1 MHPQESQF
9 ILDINLGAISRL
21 ETISVPNL
29 GENTRGLELVCKV
42 SCFLDFL
49 QLTGI
54 IDRGD
59 IRFSHIYLPQDMRS
73 PRFAYKTDSSQ
84 PDIIEVLSKHAFP
97 LCHDLVSLIQIICY
111 SIIHHVV
118 CFYFYEYPCMI
129 IKIIPGLNAMFFLQ
143 PLFAFLYKEQFPVDG
158 WKVYDPTSEYKRQVR
173 AHKLCLQELALVVYQ
188 GFLPIQERETLLRT
202 AF

>member
-21 ETISVPNL
+21 KTISVPNL

-42 SCFLDFL
+42 SCFLDLDFL

-59 IRFSHIYLPQDMRS
+59 IRSSDIYLPQDMRS

-84 PDIIEVLSKHAFP
+84 PDITEVLSKHAFP
-97 LCHDLVSLIQIICY
+97 LCHNLVSLIRIICY

-118 CFYFYEYPCMI
+118 CFHFYFIYEYPCMI
-129 IKIIPGLNAMFFLQ
+129 IKIIPGLNAMFFPQ

-173 AHKLCLQELALVVYQ
+173 ARKICLQQ
-188 GFLPIQERETLLRT
+188 HW
-202 AF
+202 